1 LDTVDDKI
9 SEKKDIGHTNENE
22 SERATTP
29 DQSPST
35 KAKLRKVCRV
45 ILFYII
51 LIYTKILLAGFY
63 V

>member
-1 LDTVDDKI
+1 LDTVNDKI

-45 ILFYII
+45 ILFYI
-51 LIYTKILLAGFY
+51 LIYTKSLLAGFY